1 MAKETMNKE
10 EAKKVIEELRKQI
23 NYHNYRYYVLDSPEI
38 SDEQYDEL
46 MRQLIKLEEKFP
58 DLVTPDS
65 PTQRVGAPP
74 AEGFLPV
81 KHLEKMFSLADAFD
95 LGELRAF
102 FERVRKLLPGQKVDY
117 VCELKIDGTAV
128 AIVYREGRYWRAA
141 TRGDGEVG
149 EDITPNVKTIKSV
162 PLVLRGEIIPAVLEV
177 RGEAY
182 LTKEQ
187 FLKVN
192 EERAESGE
200 PLFANPRNSA
210 AGSLRQL
217 DPKITA
223 RRKLDFFAHGIG
235 KIEGVEFE
243 SHWEVLQYLNQAGF
257 KITPFASLFTSEA
270 EVEAFCLEWE
280 KKRHSLPF
288 EIDGVVVKVNSLVQQ
303 KLLGFTA
310 KSPRWAIAYKFP
322 AEQQVTRLL
331 DIEVSV
337 GRTGALTPVA
347 VLQPV
352 RVAGSTI
359 SRATLHNEDE
369 IKRKDIRIGDW
380 VVVQKAGD
388 VIPEIVAPV
397 PSRRT
402 GKEKFFQMPKVCPVC
417 GSEVIRSEGEAVA
430 RCTGGIYCPA
440 QVFEHILHWGRR
452 GSMDIDGLGPEVV
465 KDLLERGLV
474 KNVASLYKLTKE
486 DLLQVEHFQEKSANN
501 LYNAIQASKNRPLS
515 RLLFALG
522 IRHVGAHL
530 ATVLAKNF
538 RSIENLKK
546 ASYEEL
552 ISIPEVGPKVA
563 ESVLAFFRQPH
574 NLEVIEELKK
584 AGLKMEEEEEEK
596 KETRLSGL
604 SFVFTGGLKSLSRDK
619 AKELVES
626 LGGKVSSSVSSK
638 TSYVVVGDQPGSKYE
653 KAKRLGVKILSE
665 EEFLKLIGKE
675 KVS

>member
-1 MAKETMNKE
+1 MEKE
-10 EAKKVIEELRKQI
+10 EAKKIIEDLRKQI

-38 SDEQYDEL
+38 SDDQYDEL
-46 MRQLIKLEEKFP
+46 VRQLIKLEEEFP

-81 KHLEKMFSLADAFD
+81 KHLERMFSLADAFD

-102 FERVRKLLPGQKVDY
+102 FERVRKLLPEEKVEY

-128 AIVYREGRYWRAA
+128 AIVYREGHYWRAA

-162 PLVLRGEIIPAVLEV
+162 PLVLRGETVPSILEV

-187 FLKVN
+187 FIKVN
-192 EERAESGE
+192 EERAEAGE

-223 RRKLDFFAHGIG
+223 RRKLDFFAHGLG
-235 KIEGVEFE
+235 KVEGMSFN

-257 KITPFASLFTSEA
+257 KITPFAQLFSSEA
-270 EVEAFCLEWE
+270 EVEAFCQEWE
-280 KKRHSLPF
+280 EKRHSLPF
-288 EIDGVVVKVNSLVQQ
+288 EIDGVVVKVNSLSQQ
-303 KLLGFTA
+303 RFLGFTT

-322 AEQQVTRLL
+322 AEQQVTKLL

-347 VLQPV
+347 ILEPV

-388 VIPEIVAPV
+388 VIPEVVAPV

-402 GKEKFFQMPKVCPVC
+402 GQERFFKMPDSCPVC
-417 GSEVIRSEGEAVA
+417 GSEVVRPEGEAVA

-440 QVFEHILHWGRR
+440 QVFEHLLHWGRR
-452 GSMDIDGLGPEVV
+452 GSMDIDGLGPEVI
-465 KDLLERGLV
+465 KDLLDKGLV

-486 DLLQVEHFQEKSANN
+486 DLLQVEHFQEKSADN
-501 LYNAIQASKNRPLS
+501 LYRAIQASKNRPLS
-515 RLLFALG
+515 KLLFALG
-522 IRHVGAHL
+522 IRHVGSHL

-538 RSIENLKK
+538 KSLENLKK
-546 ASYEEL
+546 ATYEDL

-563 ESVLAFFRQPH
+563 ESVITFFRQPH

-584 AGLKMEEEEEEK
+584 AGLKMEEEEVV
-596 KETRLSGL
+596 KETKLSGL
-604 SFVFTGGLKSLSRDK
+604 SFVFTGTLKSFSREE

-638 TSYVVVGDQPGSKYE
+638 TSYVVVGEDPGSKYQ
-653 KAKRLGVKILSE
+653 KAIQLGVKILTE
-665 EEFLKLIGKE
+665 EDFLKLVE
-675 KVS
+675 KKGAE

>member
-1 MAKETMNKE
+1 MKKE
-10 EAKKVIEELRKQI
+10 EAKKIIEDLRKQI

-46 MRQLIKLEEKFP
+46 VRQLIKLEKEFP

-81 KHLEKMFSLADAFD
+81 KHLEKMFSLSDAFD

-102 FERVRKLLPGQKVDY
+102 FERVRKLLPDEKIEY
-117 VCELKIDGTAV
+117 VCELKIDGAAV

-149 EDITPNVKTIKSV
+149 EDITPNVKTIKSI
-162 PLVLRGEIIPAVLEV
+162 PLVLRGEAIPLVLEV

-187 FLKVN
+187 FIKVN
-192 EERAESGE
+192 EERAEAGE

-223 RRKLDFFAHGIG
+223 KRRLDFFAHGLG
-235 KIEGVEFE
+235 RAEGVKFC
-243 SHWEVLQYLNQAGF
+243 SQWEVLQYLNQAGF
-257 KITPFASLFTSEA
+257 KITPFAKLFGSEA
-270 EVEAFCLEWE
+270 EVEAYCQEWE
-280 KKRHSLPF
+280 EKRHSLPF
-288 EIDGVVVKVNSLVQQ
+288 EIDGVVIKVNSLSQQ
-303 KLLGFTA
+303 KFLGYTS

-322 AEQQVTRLL
+322 AEQQVTKLL
-331 DIEVSV
+331 DIQVSV

-347 VLQPV
+347 ILEPV

-388 VIPEIVAPV
+388 VIPEVVAPV

-402 GKEKFFQMPKVCPVC
+402 GKESFFQMPSVCPVC
-417 GSEVIRSEGEAVA
+417 GSEAIKPQGEAVT
-430 RCTGGIYCPA
+430 RCTGGISCPA

-452 GSMDIDGLGPEVV
+452 GCMDIDGLGPEVV
-465 KDLLERGLV
+465 KDLLKKKLV

-486 DLLQVEHFQEKSANN
+486 DLLQVEHFQEKSAEN
-501 LYNAIQASKNRPLS
+501 LYRAIQASKNRPLS

-530 ATVLAKNF
+530 AAVLAENF
-538 RSIENLKK
+538 KSIDRLKK
-546 ASYEEL
+546 ATFEEL
-552 ISIPEVGPKVA
+552 INIPEVGPKVA
-563 ESVLAFFRQPH
+563 ESVTTFFRQPH
-574 NLEVIEELKK
+574 NLEVIEELRK
-584 AGLKMEEEEEEK
+584 AGLKMEEGESK
-596 KETRLSGL
+596 KETRLAGL
-604 SFVFTGGLKSLSRDK
+604 SFVFTGTLKNFTREE
-619 AKELVES
+619 AKEIVES
-626 LGGKVSSSVSSK
+626 LGGKVSSSVSLK
-638 TSYVVVGDQPGSKYE
+638 TSYVVVGEDPGSKYE
-653 KAKRLGVKILSE
+653 KAKKLGVKILTE
-665 EEFLKLIGKE
+665 TEFLKMVGKE
-675 KVS
+675 GAE